1 MILSGFRIFFY
12 ETLKKRFC
20 DKDTMV
26 SKLTLDD
33 ERQRVVGIEIERG
46 RGSKL
51 YTEFWYI
58 FITPK
63 T

>member
-1 MILSGFRIFFY
+1 
-12 ETLKKRFC
+12 
-20 DKDTMV
+20 MV